1 LGVTLPYFHFT
12 PFFYHLLFGLTP
24 FRLSSPP
31 YRTGQWLF
39 GIGNPRT
46 SDNSICAPQDLL
58 CSLFCSQSDTFRFLL
73 VLPLFFY
80 FQRPEHNAHTLTPPP
95 PFFALSLS
103 PSTMTL
109 STVKHT
115 RTPVPILL
123 NEFPVP
129 PTFIPQSVST
139 CPNPPPSRPPTLPL
153 PPIPGPS
160 PLSDHDLFQITA
172 VARSRRASRISTSST
187 SSSWRGSVA
196 STASAS
202 SRPPSLNV
210 PTSTA
215 LASQPSVR
223 SRTESATSTSA
234 LSIRSQNGSLTSKS
248 AARAANP
255 DNHRPTPIS
264 VTVNPAIF
272 EDDESLAVDAA
283 EPSLTRTSLS
293 DIPRATPSPYLNVT
307 DEPTIHGERLSSIDM
322 RDLPTL
328 QDDDTTDLD
337 GQAHS
342 FYQQMRAARSKTPAQ
357 KPRLRQAISQS
368 QLNSKSTGGKAH
380 RRTTSATQHDRS
392 REPSHH
398 PGHARTAFPGKSL
411 PDESDRASS
420 PDVASIIAATPRPR
434 RRSETSSAGSRSGS
448 RSRRRAH
455 KSLPKSLPGSRRVS
469 AVGRL
474 SVFSL
479 PDEAARQGST
489 SLASRSLLTNP
500 HDGDELWNDDSLPED
515 YGVVIGGGDGDFA
528 NVPDEDDAAGE
539 SDSSLDLHTP
549 LP

>member
-1 LGVTLPYFHFT
+1 M
-12 PFFYHLLFGLTP
+12 
-24 FRLSSPP
+24 S
-31 YRTGQWLF
+31 
-39 GIGNPRT
+39 
-46 SDNSICAPQDLL
+46 
-58 CSLFCSQSDTFRFLL
+58 
-73 VLPLFFY
+73 
-80 FQRPEHNAHTLTPPP
+80 
-95 PFFALSLS
+95 
-103 PSTMTL
+103 L

-115 RTPVPILL
+115 RTRVPVHLDD
-123 NEFPVP
+123 FPAP

-139 CPNPPPSRPPTLPL
+139 APNPPPSRPPSLPL

-160 PLSDHDLFQITA
+160 PLSGNDLFQITA
-172 VARSRRASRISTSST
+172 AARSRRASRISTSST

-196 STASAS
+196 SVGSAN

-210 PTSTA
+210 PASTA
-215 LASQPSVR
+215 LAPQSSVR
-223 SRTESATSTSA
+223 NRTESVTSTSA
-234 LSIRSQNGSLTSKS
+234 LSIRSQNGSLSSKTTP
-248 AARAANP
+248 RAANP

-264 VTVNPAIF
+264 VTVNPAIL

-283 EPSLTRTSLS
+283 EPFLTRTSLF
-293 DIPRATPSPYLNVT
+293 DIPRATPSPRPHVT
-307 DEPTIHGERLSSIDM
+307 DEPTLHGERLSSIDM

-328 QDDDTTDLD
+328 QDDDTADLD
-337 GQAHS
+337 SQAHS
-342 FYQQMRAARSKTPAQ
+342 FYKQMRAARSKSPAQ

-368 QLNSKSTGGKAH
+368 QLTGKPTGSKAH
-380 RRTTSATQHDRS
+380 RRTTSATQHDRN
-392 REPSHH
+392 REPSHRT
-398 PGHARTAFPGKSL
+398 GHASTAFPGKSL

-420 PDVASIIAATPRPR
+420 PDVASIIAATPRAR

-469 AVGRL
+469 AAGRL

-489 SLASRSLLTNP
+489 SVASRNLLTNP

>member
-1 LGVTLPYFHFT
+1 
-12 PFFYHLLFGLTP
+12 
-24 FRLSSPP
+24 
-31 YRTGQWLF
+31 
-39 GIGNPRT
+39 
-46 SDNSICAPQDLL
+46 
-58 CSLFCSQSDTFRFLL
+58 
-73 VLPLFFY
+73 
-80 FQRPEHNAHTLTPPP
+80 
-95 PFFALSLS
+95 
-103 PSTMTL
+103 MTL
-109 STVKHT
+109 STVKHA
-115 RTPVPILL
+115 RTPVPVLL

-129 PTFIPQSVST
+129 PTFIPTAS
-139 CPNPPPSRPPTLPL
+139 NPPPSRPPSLPL

-160 PLSDHDLFQITA
+160 PLSEHDLFQITA
-172 VARSRRASRISTSST
+172 VTRSRRTSRISTSST

-196 STASAS
+196 SVGSAG

-210 PTSTA
+210 PASTT
-215 LASQPSVR
+215 LTHQPSLR
-223 SRTESATSTSA
+223 SRTESVTSTSS
-234 LSIRSQNGSLTSKS
+234 LSIRSQNGSLSSKV

-255 DNHRPTPIS
+255 DNHRPPPIL
-264 VTVNPAIF
+264 VTVNPSIL

-283 EPSLTRTSLS
+283 EPTLTRTSLS
-293 DIPRATPSPYLNVT
+293 DIPRATPSPHPHVT
-307 DEPTIHGERLSSIDM
+307 DEPALHGERLSSIDM
-322 RDLPTL
+322 RDLLTF
-328 QDDDTTDLD
+328 QHDDTADLD

-342 FYQQMRAARSKTPAQ
+342 FYQQQMSALRSKSSAQ

-368 QLNSKSTGGKAH
+368 QLKGRSTGDKAH
-380 RRTTSATQHDRS
+380 RRTTSATQHDRN

-398 PGHARTAFPGKSL
+398 IGHAPTTFPGKSL
-411 PDESDRASS
+411 PDEDDRASS

-434 RRSETSSAGSRSGS
+434 RQSETSSAGSRSGS
-448 RSRRRAH
+448 RPRRRAH